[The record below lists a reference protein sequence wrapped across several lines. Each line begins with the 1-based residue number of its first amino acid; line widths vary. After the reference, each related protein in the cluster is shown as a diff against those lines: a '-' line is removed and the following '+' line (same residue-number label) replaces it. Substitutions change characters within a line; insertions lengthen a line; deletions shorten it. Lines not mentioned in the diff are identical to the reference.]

1 MSGSGRG
8 SHPGTHLCHVDWS
21 EALSFDQAVLVPGVA
36 AQCPVMLFLG
46 LHSVKLDCLKR
57 LPPSRWSLSLPWKER
72 ELHNLTVLSF
82 RMQKMIITFFDFCYP
97 LVSQKGFDL
106 LLIVVIAVALLTF
119 LLLISVLCDD
129 YQSSFCQVASIESN
143 LCLLFIPQC
152 IRLNHM
158 KLQFLQSP
166 DIKGICLSV
175 TPITIDLTCKSA
187 VGLHFNFFFTSA

>member
-1 MSGSGRG
+1 
-8 SHPGTHLCHVDWS
+8 
-21 EALSFDQAVLVPGVA
+21 
-36 AQCPVMLFLG
+36 
-46 LHSVKLDCLKR
+46 
-57 LPPSRWSLSLPWKER
+57 
-72 ELHNLTVLSF
+72 
-82 RMQKMIITFFDFCYP
+82 MIITFFDFCYP

-187 VGLHFNFFFTSA
+187 GPTFQLLFHKCLNHHVGYKFLSISIWTFFITSLFFFFKKV